1 VRPRR
6 QDPHG
11 RDAGRFRRRQ
21 FLTRSESPFN
31 WPQTERRNRSATPGV
46 FTFHSSPLHRG
57 SPHSS
62 PVIRRLLQPDAELLD
77 DPSPGRIA
85 RIASLTA
92 LALAAYGFTTGFW
105 RSPQMGV
112 YVALKMP
119 LLVACT
125 LGCNGMLNGLL
136 GLLLGGLGFR
146 QSLLALLSAFAVSA
160 LILGSLSPVTLM
172 LALDA
177 PPPDSPQAAA
187 AHSGYL
193 LFHVLLIAVA
203 GIAGTLSLH
212 RILRERCTS
221 TSVAS
226 LTMLA
231 WLAGN
236 GILGMQFSWILR
248 PFFGT
253 PRLKVQFLRED
264 PMNGSFLEAVWH
276 ALNRFTDGNIHLA
289 LFALVPV
296 AFLVA
301 VPVVRALFPRSQPV
315 TP

>member
-1 VRPRR
+1 M
-6 QDPHG
+6 
-11 RDAGRFRRRQ
+11 
-21 FLTRSESPFN
+21 
-31 WPQTERRNRSATPGV
+31 
-46 FTFHSSPLHRG
+46 
-57 SPHSS
+57 
-62 PVIRRLLQPDAELLD
+62 IRRLLQPDAALLD
-77 DPSPGRIA
+77 HPSPGTIA
-85 RIASLTA
+85 RTAGLTA
-92 LALAAYGFTTGFW
+92 LALAAYGFTTGCW
-105 RSPQMGV
+105 RSPQMGL

-160 LILGSLSPVTLM
+160 LILGSLAPVTLM

-177 PPPDSPQAAA
+177 PAPHSASAAS

-212 RILRERCTS
+212 RMLRERCPS
-221 TSVAS
+221 PAVAS
-226 LTMLA
+226 ATLLA

-236 GILGMQFSWILR
+236 GLLGMQFSWILR

-253 PRLKVQFLRED
+253 PTLTVQFLRDD
-264 PMNGSFLEAVWH
+264 PMRSSFHQAVWH
-276 ALNRFTDGNIHLA
+276 ALHQITGGQPQLA
-289 LFALVPV
+289 LIALIPLATLVVPP
-296 AFLVA
+296 AC
-301 VPVVRALFPRSQPV
+301 RALFPRTA

>member
-1 VRPRR
+1 
-6 QDPHG
+6 
-11 RDAGRFRRRQ
+11 
-21 FLTRSESPFN
+21 
-31 WPQTERRNRSATPGV
+31 
-46 FTFHSSPLHRG
+46 
-57 SPHSS
+57 
-62 PVIRRLLQPDAELLD
+62 VIRRLLQPDAELLD
-77 DPSPGRIA
+77 DPSPARIA
-85 RIASLTA
+85 RIAGLTA

-105 RSPQMGV
+105 RSPLMGA

-119 LLVACT
+119 LLVAGT

-177 PPPDSPQAAA
+177 PAPDSPQAAS

-203 GIAGTLSLH
+203 GIAGTLTLH
-212 RILRERCTS
+212 RILRERCPS
-221 TSVAS
+221 RAVAGAT
-226 LTMLA
+226 LLA

-236 GILGMQFSWILR
+236 GLLGMQFSWILR

-253 PRLKVQFLRED
+253 PTLKVQFLRED

-276 ALNRFTDGNIHLA
+276 ALNRFTGGNIHLA
-289 LFALVPV
+289 LIALIPV
-296 AFLVA
+296 ALLVA
-301 VPVVRALFPRSQPV
+301 LPILRALFPRSQPV

>member
-1 VRPRR
+1 V
-6 QDPHG
+6 
-11 RDAGRFRRRQ
+11 
-21 FLTRSESPFN
+21 L
-31 WPQTERRNRSATPGV
+31 
-46 FTFHSSPLHRG
+46 
-57 SPHSS
+57 
-62 PVIRRLLQPDAELLD
+62 RRLLQPDAEPLD

-85 RIASLTA
+85 RIAGLTA

-105 RSPQMGV
+105 RSPQMGA

-160 LILGSLSPVTLM
+160 LILGSLSPITLM

-177 PPPDSPQAAA
+177 PPPHSKNATS

-193 LFHVLLIAVA
+193 LFHVLLIAIA

-212 RILRERCTS
+212 RTLRERCAS
-221 TSVAS
+221 PSVAG
-226 LTMLA
+226 LTLLA

-236 GILGMQFSWILR
+236 GLLGAQFAWILR
-248 PFFGT
+248 PFFGS
-253 PRLKVQFLRED
+253 PNLKIQFLRDD
-264 PMNGSFLEAVWH
+264 PMNGSFHESVWR
-276 ALNRFTDGNIHLA
+276 ALNQLTGGNPHLA
-289 LFALVPV
+289 LIALIPV
-296 AFLVA
+296 ALLVA
-301 VPVVRALFPRSQPV
+301 VPILRALFPRSQPA

>member
-1 VRPRR
+1 M
-6 QDPHG
+6 
-11 RDAGRFRRRQ
+11 
-21 FLTRSESPFN
+21 
-31 WPQTERRNRSATPGV
+31 
-46 FTFHSSPLHRG
+46 
-57 SPHSS
+57 
-62 PVIRRLLQPDAELLD
+62 IRRLLQPEAELLD
-77 DPSPGRIA
+77 DPSPGKIA
-85 RIASLTA
+85 RIAGLTA

-105 RSPQMGV
+105 RSPMMGV

-160 LILGSLSPVTLM
+160 LILGSLAPVTLM

-177 PPPDSPQAAA
+177 PRPDSESAAS

-212 RILRERCTS
+212 RILRERCPS
-221 TSVAS
+221 PAVAS
-226 LTMLA
+226 TTMLA

-236 GILGMQFSWILR
+236 GLLGMQFSWILR
-248 PFFGT
+248 PFFGS
-253 PRLKVQFLRED
+253 PNLEVQFLRPD
-264 PMNGSFLEAVWH
+264 PMNKSFHESVWGSLK
-276 ALNRFTDGNIHLA
+276 NFTDGNPHLA
-289 LFALVPV
+289 LFVLVPLAV
-296 AFLVA
+296 LVA
-301 VPVVRALFPRSQPV
+301 PPVCRILFPRSQPV